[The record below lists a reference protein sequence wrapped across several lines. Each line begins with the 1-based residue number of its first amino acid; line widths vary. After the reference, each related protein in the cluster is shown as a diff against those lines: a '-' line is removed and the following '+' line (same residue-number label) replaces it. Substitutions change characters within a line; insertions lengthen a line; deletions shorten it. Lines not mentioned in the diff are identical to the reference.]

1 MKRLLTAVVL
11 IPIVLLL
18 TFKAPL
24 WLFSA
29 VVAVVAML
37 AMREYMDLVVA
48 YGYEPLRL
56 TTYLITPLYFA
67 LLAVLGQHVVGQ
79 ESSGTFFLLGGALV
93 LPIAFLHGL
102 IGLRKD
108 LRVALPSVALTWTGF
123 VLVVFALATL
133 IFLRVL
139 PLGPFYLLYLFVVV
153 WSGDIVAFWVGSA
166 FGRHKLAPEVSPKK
180 TWEGALASVVTAA
193 LLGGL
198 LLHFAALLLG
208 WVESR
213 GFSLASLSLHLDWP
227 ERERAILEAG
237 GFEGRLPDAL
247 QVPFWKALLWSAL
260 INVAAQFG
268 DLVESMM
275 KRGAGVKDSG
285 SILPGHGG
293 MLDRVDALL
302 FAAPCGFAII
312 LFAIHS

>member
-24 WLFSA
+24 WLFAA

-56 TTYLITPLYFA
+56 TTYIVTPFYFA
-67 LLAVLGQHVVGQ
+67 LLAVIGRDVVGQ
-79 ESSGTFFLLGGALV
+79 ESGGTFFLLGSAFVLPLAFLFALV
-93 LPIAFLHGL
+93 
-102 IGLRKD
+102 GLRKD
-108 LRVALPSVALTWTGF
+108 LRLALPSVAFTWAGF

-133 IFLRVL
+133 VFLRVL

-153 WSGDIVAFWVGSA
+153 WSGDIVAFWVGTA
-166 FGRHKLAPEVSPKK
+166 VGKHKLAPRISPKK
-180 TWEGALASVVTAA
+180 TWEGAVASVVTAA
-193 LLGGL
+193 LLGAAILYYSPQLIGWL
-198 LLHFAALLLG
+198 QTLGAAL
-208 WVESR
+208 
-213 GFSLASLSLHLDWP
+213 ALDWP
-227 ERERAILEAG
+227 EREAKFRSWGLKG
-237 GFEGRLPDAL
+237 LTPDL
-247 QVPFWKALLWSAL
+247 YSIPLWKALLWSAL

-285 SILPGHGG
+285 AILPGHGG

-302 FAAPCGFAII
+302 FAAPFGFAVI

>member
-1 MKRLLTAVVL
+1 MKRLLTAAVL

-24 WLFSA
+24 WLFCA
-29 VVAVVAML
+29 LVALVAML

-56 TTYLITPLYFA
+56 TTYVLIALYFA
-67 LLAVLGQHVVGQ
+67 ALAVIGRDVADPTAGGV
-79 ESSGTFFLLGGALV
+79 FFLLMTAATLPAAFLLV
-93 LPIAFLHGL
+93 LLGL
-102 IGLRKD
+102 SKGLR
-108 LRVALPSVALTWTGF
+108 VGFPSAALTWTGL

-133 IFLRVL
+133 VFIRIL

-153 WSGDIVAFWVGSA
+153 WAGDSFAYYVGRSM
-166 FGRHKLAPEVSPKK
+166 GRHKLAPEISPKK
-180 TWEGALASVVTAA
+180 TWEGAIASVVSAA
-193 LLGGL
+193 LLGAAI
-198 LLHFAALLLG
+198 LHFAPQIIGWLQGWGAGLQEDWVAREKLSRLLG
-208 WVESR
+208 
-213 GFSLASLSLHLDWP
+213 GAALPSLYSLPLWL
-227 ERERAILEAG
+227 
-237 GFEGRLPDAL
+237 AL
-247 QVPFWKALLWSAL
+247 ACSAL

-285 SILPGHGG
+285 ALLPGHGG

-302 FAAPCGFAII
+302 FAAPFAFAVI
-312 LFAIHS
+312 LLVIHS

>member
-24 WLFSA
+24 WLFSV

-37 AMREYMDLVVA
+37 ALREYMDLVVG

-56 TTYLITPLYFA
+56 TTYVITPFYFA
-67 LLAVLGQHVVGQ
+67 LLAVLGRDVVGQ
-79 ESSGTFFLLGGALV
+79 ETSGTFFLLGGAFV
-93 LPIAFLHGL
+93 LPIAFLLGL
-102 IGLRKD
+102 LGLRKD
-108 LRVALPSVALTWTGF
+108 LRTALPSVALTWTGF
-123 VLVVFALATL
+123 ILVAFALATL
-133 IFLRVL
+133 IFIRVL

-166 FGRHKLAPEVSPKK
+166 IGKHKLAPEVSPKK
-180 TWEGALASVVTAA
+180 TWEGAVASVVTAA
-193 LLGGL
+193 LLGAL
-198 LLHFAALLLG
+198 VLHYAPQLVGWLQRLG
-208 WVESR
+208 AH
-213 GFSLASLSLHLDWP
+213 LTLDWP
-227 ERERAILEAG
+227 QREAQFRSFG
-237 GFEGRLPDAL
+237 MTGRTPDAFEL
-247 QVPFWKALLWSAL
+247 PFWKALLWSAL

-285 SILPGHGG
+285 AILPGHGG

-302 FAAPCGFAII
+302 FAAPFGFAII